1 MQFEEMEVYLR
12 TLKRFENL
20 NKPHIKLGIAL
31 KNTSGDLIYNIGFG
45 FDPLVSEEFD
55 IMVNKKNFSTN
66 LDCFQQTFLTIV
78 IYNKNIIENLPKIK
92 I

>member
-1 MQFEEMEVYLR
+1 MVVKQIDWNLFLKNKSCLIMQFEEMEVYLR

-66 LDCFQQTFLTIV
+66 LDCF
-78 IYNKNIIENLPKIK
+78 
-92 I
+92 